1 MAFVLIKDGNDKY
14 IPGYED
20 WGLEDA
26 QFMSNIT
33 FFYICIKKLKGLT
46 NKEYKLIST
55 KFVTD
60 NLIPCKRNVTPK
72 YDF

>member
-1 MAFVLIKDGNDKY
+1 
-14 IPGYED
+14 
-20 WGLEDA
+20 
-26 QFMSNIT
+26 MSNIT

-55 KFVTD
+55 KFDTD

>member
-1 MAFVLIKDGNDKY
+1 
-14 IPGYED
+14 
-20 WGLEDA
+20 
-26 QFMSNIT
+26 MSNIT

-72 YDF
+72 YDFKGQVTVKIITLYRLGVFSL